1 MFAFHNFQHL
11 IAFYGFPFN
20 QGAGHGFHLVAVF
33 IQDFVGNR
41 ILLVQNPTDFRIH
54 ILLGFLGNILRTCHA
69 AAQEHLTLVFGI
81 HHHTHFL
88 AHAVAGNHFP
98 GNLGGT
104 FEVVGRAGGNAA
116 DKQVFGNAS
125 AEQNRNLVQHLVFIH
140 ADAVAFRQLPCQTQ
154 SAAAR
159 HNGYLVHR
167 IGTFQAFRHNRMA
180 GFMVG
185 SGAFF
190 VLVHNH
196 AAPFGTHVDFVFS
209 ILKITL
215 IHFQLI
221 AAAGKQGGLIDQV
234 GQVRTRKTRCT
245 ARQRSQIHRFVQR
258 HFFRMHFQNLFAA
271 ADIGQRHHHLAVET
285 ARAQQRGI
293 EYVRTVGRGNHNYGL
308 IAFKTVHFHQKLVQ
322 SLFAF
327 VVTAAQTGTALAA
340 DGIDFVNKDDA
351 RRIFLCLL
359 EHIAHTAGT
368 YADEHFDKIRTG
380 NAEKRHTG
388 FTGNRFG
395 QKGFT
400 RTRAARQQNAARHP
414 PA

>member
-1 MFAFHNFQHL
+1 
-11 IAFYGFPFN
+11 
-20 QGAGHGFHLVAVF
+20 
-33 IQDFVGNR
+33 
-41 ILLVQNPTDFRIH
+41 
-54 ILLGFLGNILRTCHA
+54 
-69 AAQEHLTLVFGI
+69 
-81 HHHTHFL
+81 
-88 AHAVAGNHFP
+88 
-98 GNLGGT
+98 
-104 FEVVGRAGGNAA
+104 
-116 DKQVFGNAS
+116 
-125 AEQNRNLVQHLVFIH
+125 
-140 ADAVAFRQLPCQTQ
+140 
-154 SAAAR
+154 
-159 HNGYLVHR
+159 
-167 IGTFQAFRHNRMA
+167 
-180 GFMVG
+180 
-185 SGAFF
+185 
-190 VLVHNH
+190 
-196 AAPFGTHVDFVFS
+196 
-209 ILKITL
+209 
-215 IHFQLI
+215 
-221 AAAGKQGGLIDQV
+221 
-234 GQVRTRKTRCT
+234 
-245 ARQRSQIHRFVQR
+245 
-258 HFFRMHFQNLFAA
+258 MHFQNLFAA

-327 VVTAAQTGTALAA
+327 VVTAAQTGTALAT

-414 PA
+414 SA